1 LEILTFD
8 PYSEEKISVKPTTL
22 VSA

>member
-8 PYSEEKISVKPTTL
+8 PYSEEKIAVKPTTL